1 MKNFWSFY
9 WSMIRILLAVTAC
22 AFVVAAILHMIE
34 YLLGDGTLAAVIQ
47 LIVVIASFP
56 AIAYWVGK
64 LFWREP

>member
-9 WSMIRILLAVTAC
+9 WSMIRLLLAVTAC
-22 AFVVAAILHMIE
+22 AFVVAAILFVIE
-34 YLLGDGTLAAVIQ
+34 RLLGEGTLAAVIQ

-64 LFWREP
+64 LVWREP